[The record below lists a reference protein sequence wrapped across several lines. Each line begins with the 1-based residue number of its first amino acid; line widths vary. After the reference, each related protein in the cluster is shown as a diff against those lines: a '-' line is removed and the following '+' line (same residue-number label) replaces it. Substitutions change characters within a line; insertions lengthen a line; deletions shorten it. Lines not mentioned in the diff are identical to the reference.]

1 MVIFFF
7 AVTHVSYQGMYLFY
21 CYSSGTIQISY
32 WKFAGREHNMT
43 FLCNKVYKT
52 YYIVIIQVEN
62 ELIQVAHYVDLVC
75 H

>member
-1 MVIFFF
+1 
-7 AVTHVSYQGMYLFY
+7 
-21 CYSSGTIQISY
+21 
-32 WKFAGREHNMT
+32 MT

>member
-1 MVIFFF
+1 
-7 AVTHVSYQGMYLFY
+7 MYLFY